1 MAPGSE
7 RILPGRGHGMAEAS
21 EQEIL
26 ELGERA
32 SRFLWVVA
40 RADADVVRARNEWT
54 NARIDAA
61 VAYAETVCAK
71 ARVVGVAL

>member
-1 MAPGSE
+1 
-7 RILPGRGHGMAEAS
+7 MAEAS

-32 SRFLWVVA
+32 SRFLSVFV
-40 RADADVVRARNEWT
+40 RADADVARARSEWT

-61 VAYAETVCAK
+61 VAYAKTYCAK
-71 ARVVGVAL
+71 ARAVVEGGAA